1 MPSNSALGLALDATI
16 LLLVPCFLPPLWSRP
31 ELIQEK
37 AIFGRYEAVTSRP
50 SSLAG
55 ITRNQRTTFAM
66 DWATAFAED
75 LASFELTMQGSLPF
89 VILTRACKTDQ
100 LLLAVMPEIV

>member
-1 MPSNSALGLALDATI
+1 M
-16 LLLVPCFLPPLWSRP
+16 LLLVACFLPPLWCRP

-50 SSLAG
+50 PSLAG
-55 ITRNQRTTFAM
+55 ITRTQRTAFAM

-75 LASFELTMQGSLPF
+75 LAFFELTMQGSLPF
-89 VILTRACKTDQ
+89 VVLARACQIDQ
-100 LLLAVMPEIV
+100 LSMVVILEIF

>member
-1 MPSNSALGLALDATI
+1 MPYNAALRLALDATMC
-16 LLLVPCFLPPLWSRP
+16 LLAQCFLPPLWYRP
-31 ELIQEK
+31 ELLQEK

-50 SSLAG
+50 PSLAG
-55 ITRNQRTTFAM
+55 ITGTQRTAFAM

-89 VILTRACKTDQ
+89 VVLTRACQTD
-100 LLLAVMPEIV
+100 